1 MGAAKVIANSM
12 TYNEYLYWYIEK
24 GDVAKVE
31 EVIAKKPEVLTQ
43 PLKVHTKATAL
54 NRACYNGNMELVK
67 LFVEKYEVDINL
79 PSERGETPLI
89 VAAKRNKLEIVRYL
103 LAQKADA
110 DFLSSEGFLAI
121 EYSILNGF
129 YAVSQLILEAMTDK
143 KILRSA

>member
-1 MGAAKVIANSM
+1 
-12 TYNEYLYWYIEK
+12 
-24 GDVAKVE
+24 
-31 EVIAKKPEVLTQ
+31 
-43 PLKVHTKATAL
+43 
-54 NRACYNGNMELVK
+54 MELVK